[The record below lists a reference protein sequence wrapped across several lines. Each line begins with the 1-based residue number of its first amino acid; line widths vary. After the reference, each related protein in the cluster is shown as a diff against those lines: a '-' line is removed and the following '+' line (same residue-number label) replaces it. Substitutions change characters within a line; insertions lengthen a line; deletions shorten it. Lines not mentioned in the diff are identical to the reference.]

1 MELFNIYKY
10 TYEVVLENYNK
21 EGNGCMKY
29 HNGDVYKGIFVNN
42 IKHGKGEMKNNKGD
56 IFIGEWKNVIFKE
69 GEINYINDDYYI
81 GDYKI
86 NNERNIKI

>member
-1 MELFNIYKY
+1 
-10 TYEVVLENYNK
+10 
-21 EGNGCMKY
+21 MKY

-42 IKHGKGEMKNNKGD
+42 IKHGKVEMKNNKGD

-86 NNERNIKI
+86 NNEIMKGIMIYNNGNEYNGNLDK